1 MPRLTRVQSQAA
13 TREKLLDAA
22 RTVFAR
28 EGYGGTSID
37 RIADEAGFSKG
48 AIYSNFKSK
57 EDLFLAILEA
67 PAMADLPDLVTAID
81 AAPGQAAVVDVLAGW
96 ANGQAHSQG
105 WAFLV
110 LEHVRHARQNNSFGE
125 RQARLFRPIWKTLGE
140 ALVAKL
146 PTSRKT
152 VDPETLGAMLCELA
166 YAPSMS
172 FSSGPTAGDLV
183 RLALTG
189 LFAEEEPRSGQPA
202 PKSGKRVRSAAN
214 SGATRKR
221 RA

>member
-48 AIYSNFKSK
+48 AVYSNFKSK
-57 EDLFLAILEA
+57 EDLFLALLEA
-67 PAMADLPDLVTAID
+67 PTMAGLPGLMAAIE
-81 AAPGQAAVVDVLAGW
+81 AAPGQAEVLEVLVDW
-96 ANGQAHSQG
+96 ANGQARGQG

-125 RQARLFRPIWKTLGE
+125 RQAHLFRATWTALGE

-146 PTSRKT
+146 PAMLKPI
-152 VDPETLGAMLCELA
+152 DPETLGAMLCELA

-172 FSSGPTAGDLV
+172 FSSGPSAGDLV

-189 LFAEEEPRSGQPA
+189 LFVERGATPDQSA
-202 PKSGKRVRSAAN
+202 PKSRKSGRSTT
-214 SGATRKR
+214 GGTRKQ
-221 RA
+221 A

>member
-1 MPRLTRVQSQAA
+1 MPRLTRAQSQAA

-22 RTVFAR
+22 RTIFAR

-67 PAMADLPDLVTAID
+67 PTMADLPGLIAAIE
-81 AAPGQAAVVDVLAGW
+81 AAPGQDEIIEILVDW
-96 ANGQAHSQG
+96 ANEQARGQS

-110 LEHVRHARQNNSFGE
+110 LEHIRHAQQSNSFGE
-125 RQARLFRPIWKTLGE
+125 RQADLFRSTWIALGE

-146 PTSRKT
+146 PTTLKPI
-152 VDPETLGAMLCELA
+152 DPETLGAMLCELA

-183 RLALTG
+183 RLALAG
-189 LFAEEEPRSGQPA
+189 LFAERPTTLDQPL
-202 PKSGKRVRSAAN
+202 PKSRKSGRSPP
-214 SGATRKR
+214 SKTTQKQV
-221 RA
+221 